1 MNSSERKKQTHLRC
15 ERQRREAINSGYSE
29 LKDLLPASAS
39 FTGSA
44 DYVKSLDSSIEK
56 NEEELSKLQTQFA
69 ALEMILQQYEN
80 FSFDSQTSSVIQL
93 KMLQNFLDKCFE
105 SFLANVDV
113 SNYKS
118 LTNSLLMW
126 IERID
131 FQNMSDALLMPVYK
145 QMK

>member
-1 MNSSERKKQTHLRC
+1 MQQFFL
-15 ERQRREAINSGYSE
+15 
-29 LKDLLPASAS
+29 
-39 FTGSA
+39 A